1 MSSPLSLDHP
11 SVHINSSLNNKVMF
25 FIWALD
31 DIRCLD
37 QIVWQHLAPHLY
49 PDLQAVLDECYTA
62 DTDTLAD
69 NIHDIFDRF
78 AIEQL
83 ALPPFDST
91 QWQTWLKK
99 KIRILK
105 EYDKQV
111 ANLDKSILPNNGAD
125 LV

>member
-1 MSSPLSLDHP
+1 
-11 SVHINSSLNNKVMF
+11 
-25 FIWALD
+25 
-31 DIRCLD
+31 
-37 QIVWQHLAPHLY
+37 
-49 PDLQAVLDECYTA
+49 LDESNRS

-78 AIEQL
+78 SIEQL
-83 ALPPFDST
+83 ALPPLDST

-111 ANLDKSILPNNGAD
+111 AKLDRSLLPGPSSGAD
-125 LV
+125 VV